1 MAISSRFDPASLR
14 QGQRKQSELQE
25 TQDSFATTNGVG
37 AQANDKNLSRTSGSR
52 MAMDR
57 ARNELLKNNP
67 DEDTAAIEWMKAFS
81 YSPIAN
87 EASRMAGWYLPV
99 FPRNAPSL
107 LASDFR
113 EVSNT
118 V

>member
-87 EASRMAGWYLPV
+87 EDRGWNDSKMSGTIRKA
-99 FPRNAPSL
+99 FW
-107 LASDFR
+107 
-113 EVSNT
+113 
-118 V
+118 